1 MTTTPILLFA
11 HFLPTGYHVAL
22 RIRSDNAPS
31 LSLSI
36 IHETVTG
43 EAKVY
48 TIMGD
53 GETQPFLV
61 QDNEA
66 VFIVVRDEESRFVA
80 SAVFQV
86 ATPLIE
92 QLNIVLSPISLVNC
106 HVDQCEFGVLSRAA
120 ERALSAVFAHT
131 PEEGAQ
137 VL

>member
-1 MTTTPILLFA
+1 MNPILLFV
-11 HFLPTGYHVAL
+11 HFLQTGYHVAL
-22 RIRSDNAPS
+22 RIRSDNAPQ

-36 IHETVTG
+36 IRETVTG

-53 GETQPFLV
+53 GETEPFLM

-66 VFIVVRDEESRFVA
+66 LIIVVRDEESRFVA

-92 QLNIVLSPISLVNC
+92 QLNIALSPISLVNC
-106 HVDQCEFGVLSRAA
+106 HVDQCEFGVMNRAS
-120 ERALSAVFAHT
+120 ERILNAVFAH
-131 PEEGAQ
+131 EEGAQ